1 MWFVIFQIPTDFL
14 INQLKKYFCTR
25 HVTLLLQYNKKAFG
39 AVCQRGF
46 LKHPRVTICL
56 LVLAVGE
63 LYNISNKNQIPNR
76 SVKYLLFYT
85 KDITYLLHS
94 QIKLAL
100 SIALVLRNIVY
111 HIFTGFDNDSGV

>member
-25 HVTLLLQYNKKAFG
+25 HVTLLLHYNKKAFG
-39 AVCQRGF
+39 AVCHRGF
-46 LKHPRVTICL
+46 LKHPRFTIWL

-85 KDITYLLHS
+85 KDITYLLHF

-100 SIALVLRNIVY
+100 SIALVLRNIHCLPHFY
-111 HIFTGFDNDSGV
+111 WF